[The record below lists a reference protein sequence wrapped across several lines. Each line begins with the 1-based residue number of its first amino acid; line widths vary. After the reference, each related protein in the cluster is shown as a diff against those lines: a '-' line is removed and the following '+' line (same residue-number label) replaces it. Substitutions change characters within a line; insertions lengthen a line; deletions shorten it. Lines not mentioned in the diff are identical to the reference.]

1 MAFNGNINERKKL
14 ISDVIDYKMLKDLQ
28 QKGSDWS
35 KVFETVE
42 NQLTLVKGTK
52 AKFSKL
58 YEAMHITTLL
68 QYYW

>member
-1 MAFNGNINERKKL
+1 MGFSGNINGRKKL

-42 NQLTLVKGTK
+42 NQLPLGKRNK
-52 AKFSKL
+52 S
-58 YEAMHITTLL
+58 
-68 QYYW
+68 